1 MKLNKNPDLF
11 EELRRKERLDSIFA
25 EATKDNSTRALHS
38 RGYKAFMF
46 EGIKIVK
53 DMCSGAVIIYD
64 PRKSGHYYSEIKE
77 YEYDI
82 FLEKG
87 WRGGVYQIKIKQYE
101 KQLDEIFQRIRH
113 LRNNKS
119 SIKEKEHLD
128 NTKERICNKIYKITN
143 KINNHDTKTNNI

>member
-11 EELRRKERLDSIFA
+11 EELKRKERLDSIFA

-82 FLEKG
+82 FIEKG

-101 KQLDEIFQRIRH
+101 KQLDEIFQRIRD
-113 LRNNKS
+113 L
-119 SIKEKEHLD
+119 E
-128 NTKERICNKIYKITN
+128 T
-143 KINNHDTKTNNI
+143 INPASKKKNI